1 MNIKDDILNTLE
13 SKGYDD
19 FTKIRWIYLYVC
31 EMFSYDTRF
40 YFADQDLK
48 EKIYNSEVNLTNVE
62 EFEFVCYT
70 ISRVL
75 VDILTE
81 LGYDAL
87 IIKDGSNKFSH
98 AYVEVKFNDH
108 ILKLDP
114 TKRHDIT
121 RMKMNSTTLDFETGQ
136 KDDCFSDR
144 LLETDKNIAGD
155 FNGLYFSDKSVIKR
169 TEKFLQELE
178 IEVKEKKLSKEEVF
192 FRKIDT
198 LNGMINSRTDL
209 KRYDDIDFY
218 YSYLLRALKINK
230 KEYWAGGKIALE
242 DYPYVKPVVLFNK
255 DDKSMKD
262 IINISF
268 VQYEK
273 LPPIFYLL
281 KKEGENFIV
290 REIFKDEAIEI
301 LKQYHCPFNRC
312 QFMLED
318 AVKRL
323 ASGNKN
329 GIIL

>member
-40 YFADQDLK
+40 YFADQDMK